1 MQCHTLGMDVRLV
14 EAIERW
20 LKFPRVVLLY
30 LPLPF
35 IPAVPM
41 FIADSGNPA
50 RAFGWTFW
58 LWLPLILFSGI
69 VAGLLA
75 VFVENKYGEEVFFP
89 AFHTGFII
97 AWLAACCAL
106 FLFR

>member
-1 MQCHTLGMDVRLV
+1 MDVWLV

-30 LPLPF
+30 LPLPV

-41 FIADSGNPA
+41 FIADSENLA
-50 RAFGWTFW
+50 RAFGWTIW
-58 LWLPLILFSGI
+58 LWLPMLLFAGI

-75 VFVENKYGEEVFFP
+75 VFAESKYGEEFFFP
-89 AFHTGFII
+89 AFHSGFII
-97 AWLAACCAL
+97 SWLAACCAL
-106 FLFR
+106 FCFR